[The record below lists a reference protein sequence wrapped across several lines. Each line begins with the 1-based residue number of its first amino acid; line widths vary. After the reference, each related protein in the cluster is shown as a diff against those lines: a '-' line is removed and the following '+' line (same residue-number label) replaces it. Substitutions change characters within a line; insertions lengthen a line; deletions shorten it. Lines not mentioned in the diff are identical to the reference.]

1 MPSGRKTKAQKKRRA
16 DARDNFNTAMA
27 SAFAAAF
34 WKGTKV
40 QAFLFDTETT
50 GLIGNHKLPLD
61 KQPSVVEFYGCLAD
75 LATGEV
81 IEEFETLVK
90 PPKAIPEETIK
101 IHHITDAMVEQSP
114 PFAAIAE
121 TVKLHIERAPVV
133 IAHNLSFDVEMIDLE
148 MERLST
154 PIVWPRKLCTVEQT
168 IHLRRHRLKQSQL
181 YQMLFNETFEGAHR
195 AKADVLALLRICVE
209 LHKRRII

>member
-81 IEEFETLVK
+81 IE
-90 PPKAIPEETIK
+90 
-101 IHHITDAMVEQSP
+101 AMVEQSP